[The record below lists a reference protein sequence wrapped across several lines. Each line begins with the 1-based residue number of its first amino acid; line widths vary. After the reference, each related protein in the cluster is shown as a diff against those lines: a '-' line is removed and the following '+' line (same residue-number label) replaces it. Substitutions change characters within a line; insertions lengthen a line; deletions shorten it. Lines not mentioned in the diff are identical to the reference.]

1 VVAALAAGLLAP
13 ALSGCG
19 RIGLND
25 VVPKDAAVD
34 AVVPDD
40 AVDAIVI
47 DPCAL
52 TYTTMIGQ
60 SYYRFSGTPTSWDI
74 AEHACEA
81 DGRGTHLVV
90 FNDSL
95 EMNKVE
101 EMVQGTPLWVGLT
114 DRVSDGNFLDVMNQ
128 RLQDLFLLGWETG
141 DPAFAGAGCVKFT
154 PSSRLFHDQ
163 DCATQVAYVCECDG
177 VLAEPS
183 SF

>member
-1 VVAALAAGLLAP
+1 MVAALVAGLLAP
-13 ALSGCG
+13 ALQSCG

-25 VVPKDAAVD
+25 LVPKDAAAD
-34 AVVPDD
+34 AVPDTAID
-40 AVDAIVI
+40 ARAI
-47 DPCAL
+47 DPCAA

-74 AEHACEA
+74 AEHACET
-81 DGRGTHLVV
+81 DGRGSHLVV
-90 FNDSL
+90 FGSSL

-101 EMVQGTPLWVGLT
+101 EMVQGTPLWVGFT
-114 DRVSDGNFLDVMNQ
+114 DRVGEGTFYDVMNEP
-128 RLQDLFLLGWETG
+128 LQSVYLPGWEAG
-141 DPAFAGAGCVKFT
+141 DPSFAGPGCVEFT

-177 VLAEPS
+177 VLADPS